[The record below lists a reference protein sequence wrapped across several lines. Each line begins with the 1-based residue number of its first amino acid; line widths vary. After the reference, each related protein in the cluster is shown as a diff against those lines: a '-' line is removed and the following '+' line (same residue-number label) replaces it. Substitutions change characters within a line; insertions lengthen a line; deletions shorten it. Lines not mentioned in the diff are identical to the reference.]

1 LTDLCN
7 HSCISNQTSI
17 NNIHAACS
25 EVVAPDTAASEQGYN
40 ATWMTCCSSM
50 PSGRSV
56 QQVLLYCR
64 TRCCPGTHKSCCCTL
79 SSSCITQKHAFNLHV
94 LGLSLSFILSQRTL
108 SRSSMLH
115 ALQHWI
121 APPRQ
126 PADPRYLGSA
136 QSHPRPSLM
145 SAASGQSPWH
155 RLELP
160 GCAPSLMDH

>member
-1 LTDLCN
+1 MLCGCCTR
-7 HSCISNQTSI
+7 HCCIRASLQCHMDDMLQLNAI
-17 NNIHAACS
+17 RKIC
-25 EVVAPDTAASEQGYN
+25 AASAAVLQDTLLPGNTQKLLLHSEQQLHH
-40 ATWMTCCSSM
+40 S
-50 PSGRSV
+50 
-56 QQVLLYCR
+56 
-64 TRCCPGTHKSCCCTL
+64 
-79 SSSCITQKHAFNLHV
+79 KHAFDLHV
-94 LGLSLSFILSQRTL
+94 LGLSLTFILSQRTL

-126 PADPRYLGSA
+126 PADSMYLGTS